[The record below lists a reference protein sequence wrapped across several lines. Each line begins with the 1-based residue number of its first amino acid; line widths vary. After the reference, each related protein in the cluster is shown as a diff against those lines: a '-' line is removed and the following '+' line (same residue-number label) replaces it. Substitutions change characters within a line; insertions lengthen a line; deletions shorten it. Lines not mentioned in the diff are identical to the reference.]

1 MSKAFETHL
10 LVQGTDGKPELVH
23 AEVNL
28 HPGRSLSVDRE
39 ETILLAGGFAS
50 IAPETEFLLS
60 PTFQL
65 NADLSS
71 FSSEQLTAIALAEVE
86 REQRKMYRGYAVD
99 ADTRLCV
106 VSSSVES
113 LDGFVE
119 TYGGVLMIEPLLVKG
134 SDENYPTVTEMSVE
148 RGGNSGVSVEY
159 GVRSPIDTSLCTYC
173 GNCGASCPENCISPT
188 LYFDFSACTFCK
200 KCEEVCPVDAIQ
212 IYGLEYK
219 TLVVPALLLLDGC
232 QVEGT
237 AECSAVYTEETFSE
251 YLKSL
256 YSYQVDEIV
265 SVDQSLCHYNDHLS
279 KGCTLCYEA
288 CQHNA
293 ITLAGGVHIDPLS
306 CEECGDCVAVCPTGA
321 LQYERLTDISFRKY
335 LAALP
340 LSDASTVVL
349 ASTEEFHA
357 FWWHNQGNTYEN
369 TLFLTCER
377 PEFFSLA
384 NLLYLYSQGGRRIVV
399 ARDEDHAGRVVERN
413 LKLAN
418 TIVTALYDCAPPIIL
433 VDTLDDADLGASVSP
448 IASQSVLEGKDWSN
462 RREMQSD
469 VLAHLVAES
478 NKTPGFKGNQQTSFA
493 TITCDIDRCT
503 QCMSCINVCKIQA
516 MTADETEM
524 IISHQ
529 SALCVACGLC
539 VSVCPEN
546 ALKMSRNWQFTDTF
560 FQKEVMAAGEAMA
573 CPRCGKI
580 FGTKKSYERVMSILA
595 SKESVDTTHF
605 QYCDDCRVIRLFE
618 EHK

>member
-10 LVQGTDGKPELVH
+10 LVQGTDGQPKLVH

-28 HPGRSLSVDRE
+28 HPGQSFSTHQE
-39 ETILLAGGFAS
+39 ETILLAGGFSS
-50 IAPETEFLLS
+50 IAPETGFLLS
-60 PTFQL
+60 STLQL

-71 FSSEQLTAIALAEVE
+71 FTPQQLTDIALAEVE
-86 REQRKMYRGYAVD
+86 REQRKMYRSYEVD

-106 VSSSVES
+106 VSSSAAT
-113 LDGFVE
+113 LDEFVE
-119 TYGGVLMIEPLLVKG
+119 TYGGVLTVEPLLVKG
-134 SDENYPTVTEMSVE
+134 SDEKYPIVTEMSVE

-159 GVRSPIDTSLCTYC
+159 GVRSPLDISLCTYC
-173 GNCGASCPENCISPT
+173 GSCGASCPENCISPT
-188 LYFDFSACTFCK
+188 LYFDFSLCTFCK
-200 KCEEVCPVDAIQ
+200 KCEEICPVDAIA
-212 IYGLEYK
+212 IHGLEYK

-232 QVEGT
+232 EVEGA
-237 AECSAVYTEETFSE
+237 AECGAVYTEETFAD
-251 YLKSL
+251 YLKTL
-256 YSYQVDEIV
+256 YSFQVDEIV
-265 SVDQSLCHYNDHLS
+265 SVEQSLCHYNHYLA

-288 CQHNA
+288 CQHDA
-293 ITLAGGVHIDPLS
+293 ISLTGGVHIDPLG

-321 LQYERLTDISFRKY
+321 LQYERLTDSSFRKY

-340 LSDASTVVL
+340 LADMSTVVL
-349 ASTEEFHA
+349 ASTEGLHT
-357 FWWHNQGNTYEN
+357 FWWHNQGNTYTD
-369 TLFLTCER
+369 TLFLACER

-384 NLLYLYSQGGRRIVV
+384 NLLYLYSQGARRIVV
-399 ARDEDHAGRVVERN
+399 VRDEDYVGRAVERN

-433 VDTLDDADLGASVSP
+433 VDKLDHADLAVPVDSV
-448 IASQSVLEGKDWSN
+448 ASQSVLDVKDWSN
-462 RREMQSD
+462 RREMQGD

-478 NKTPGFKGNQQTSFA
+478 NKNPGFKGNQQTPFA
-493 TITCDIDRCT
+493 TITCDVDRCT

-529 SALCVACGLC
+529 AAMCVACGLC
-539 VSVCPEN
+539 VAVCPEN
-546 ALKMSRNWQFTDTF
+546 ALQMSRNWQFTDAF
-560 FQKEVMAAGEAMA
+560 FQKEVMAAGEPMV

-580 FGTKKSYERVMSILA
+580 FGTRKSYERVMSILS
-595 SKESVDTTHF
+595 SKETVDTSHF
-605 QYCDDCRVIRLFE
+605 EYCEDCRVIRLFE